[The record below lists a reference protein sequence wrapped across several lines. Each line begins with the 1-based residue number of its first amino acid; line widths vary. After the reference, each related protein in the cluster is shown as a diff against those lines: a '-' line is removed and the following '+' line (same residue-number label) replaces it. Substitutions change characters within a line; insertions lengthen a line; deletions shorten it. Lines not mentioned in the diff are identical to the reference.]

1 MGTPYAWSSL
11 LTLVFQ
17 AKGKN
22 QDSWSFR
29 SQEADKSLKIL
40 AEGPEKTEE
49 FCEIEIWG
57 RIGHSLE

>member
-1 MGTPYAWSSL
+1 LGTPYAWSSL

-49 FCEIEIWG
+49 FCEIEI
-57 RIGHSLE
+57 